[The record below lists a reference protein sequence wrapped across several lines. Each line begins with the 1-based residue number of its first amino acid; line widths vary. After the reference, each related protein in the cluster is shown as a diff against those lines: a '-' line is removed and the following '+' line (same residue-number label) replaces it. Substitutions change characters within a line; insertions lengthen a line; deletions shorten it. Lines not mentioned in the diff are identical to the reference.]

1 MSLSC
6 IKCKLISFSVTV
18 YFLGED
24 EKVKQSRI
32 KAAQEAVK
40 REEQRKSKKKGEE
53 DSDGQYQI
61 SFVVY

>member
-1 MSLSC
+1 M
-6 IKCKLISFSVTV
+6 
-18 YFLGED
+18 
-24 EKVKQSRI
+24 KQSRI